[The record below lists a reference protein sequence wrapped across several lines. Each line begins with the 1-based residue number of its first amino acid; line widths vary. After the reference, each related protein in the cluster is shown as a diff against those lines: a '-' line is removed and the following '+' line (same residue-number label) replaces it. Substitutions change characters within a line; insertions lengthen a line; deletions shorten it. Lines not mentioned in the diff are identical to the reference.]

1 MEQHLADA
9 LDEVERA
16 QDIIR
21 GLERDRANLRERL
34 SWVSE
39 RALFHALAAGGG
51 CRISDAQY
59 SPVLFLGEAGEES
72 WASVCAAAGADPA
85 AGLSLEQ
92 FVGRRADP
100 HGDLLRLSPQL
111 YGAAPA
117 RLEAS
122 VRTSSEEIAA
132 HPGLALQGLTERRRE
147 QLQATVRG
155 LFRELVA
162 TEESYVE
169 KLRVLVDDFYRPLLD
184 SSFSVE
190 GAVLD
195 SEHVHAIFGN
205 VEDILL
211 ISEEL
216 LAVLLQKQELLV
228 QNQERPVL
236 DVFLNMGFAFKLY
249 SRYLSGHEKAAI
261 ALRDACANNDT
272 FKRWLIDA
280 VSFAEACNANPQ
292 LASLR
297 HHTSAASSRSLG
309 TLSTLGSRSLSEAS
323 LASFGSADA
332 DPEPPE
338 PEYPRL
344 SLSMCQQRLSALL
357 IEPVQR
363 VPRYE
368 MLLKE
373 LHKTLAQLGEKT
385 LDLVR
390 QSPPPSLPQPRSPL
404 PFHTAPC
411 PLVVCS
417 GGSDCVTVCLG
428 ARSCAWRRSA
438 A

>member
-21 GLERDRANLRERL
+21 GLERDHANLRERL

-100 HGDLLRLSPQL
+100 HDDLLRLSPQL

-132 HPGLALQGLTERRRE
+132 HPGLALQGLTEQRRE

-272 FKRWLIDA
+272 FKRWLIDT

-390 QSPPPSLPQPRSPL
+390 QSPPPPPLRSPD
-404 PFHTAPC
+404 PRC
-411 PLVVCS
+411 PSTPRPVPWL
-417 GGSDCVTVCLG
+417 
-428 ARSCAWRRSA
+428 SA
-438 A
+438 LAALIV

>member
-100 HGDLLRLSPQL
+100 YDDLLRLSPQL

-132 HPGLALQGLTERRRE
+132 HPGLALQGLTEQRRE

-272 FKRWLIDA
+272 FKRWLIDT

-390 QSPPPSLPQPRSPL
+390 PKPNPPPFRSPD
-404 PFHTAPC
+404 PRC
-411 PLVVCS
+411 PSTLRPVPW
-417 GGSDCVTVCLG
+417 L
-428 ARSCAWRRSA
+428 SA
-438 A
+438 LAALIV

>member
-100 HGDLLRLSPQL
+100 YDDLLRLSPQL

-132 HPGLALQGLTERRRE
+132 HPGLALQGLTEQRRE

-272 FKRWLIDA
+272 FKRWLIDT

-373 LHKTLAQLGEKT
+373 LHKTLTQLGEKT

-390 QSPPPSLPQPRSPL
+390 PKPTPPPFRSPDPRCPSTL
-404 PFHTAPC
+404 RPVPWLSALAAPI
-411 PLVVCS
+411 V
-417 GGSDCVTVCLG
+417 
-428 ARSCAWRRSA
+428 
-438 A
+438 

>member
-21 GLERDRANLRERL
+21 GLERDRTELRERL

-100 HGDLLRLSPQL
+100 YDDLLRLSPQL

-117 RLEAS
+117 QLEAS
-122 VRTSSEEIAA
+122 VLTSSEEIAA
-132 HPGLALQGLTERRRE
+132 HPGLALQGLTEQRRE

-184 SSFSVE
+184 SS
-190 GAVLD
+190 
-195 SEHVHAIFGN
+195 IGN
-205 VEDILL
+205 HPIAQNPCIPWCCC
-211 ISEEL
+211 ISL
-216 LAVLLQKQELLV
+216 RTL
-228 QNQERPVL
+228 R
-236 DVFLNMGFAFKLY
+236 
-249 SRYLSGHEKAAI
+249 LSG
-261 ALRDACANNDT
+261 
-272 FKRWLIDA
+272 F
-280 VSFAEACNANPQ
+280 
-292 LASLR
+292 
-297 HHTSAASSRSLG
+297 
-309 TLSTLGSRSLSEAS
+309 
-323 LASFGSADA
+323 
-332 DPEPPE
+332 
-338 PEYPRL
+338 
-344 SLSMCQQRLSALL
+344 
-357 IEPVQR
+357 
-363 VPRYE
+363 
-368 MLLKE
+368 
-373 LHKTLAQLGEKT
+373 
-385 LDLVR
+385 
-390 QSPPPSLPQPRSPL
+390 
-404 PFHTAPC
+404 
-411 PLVVCS
+411 
-417 GGSDCVTVCLG
+417 
-428 ARSCAWRRSA
+428 
-438 A
+438 

>member
-59 SPVLFLGEAGEES
+59 GVFLGEEGEES

-132 HPGLALQGLTERRRE
+132 HPGLALQGLPPQRRE
-147 QLQATVRG
+147 QLQGTVRG

-216 LAVLLQKQELLV
+216 LAVLRARILV
-228 QNQERPVL
+228 QNQERVS
-236 DVFLNMGFAFKLY
+236 DIFLNMGFAFKLY

-280 VSFAEACNANPQ
+280 VSFAEACSANPQ

-297 HHTSAASSRSLG
+297 HHASAASSRS
-309 TLSTLGSRSLSEAS
+309 LSTLGSRSLSEAS

-373 LHKTLAQLGEKT
+373 LHKTLTQLGEKT

-390 QSPPPSLPQPRSPL
+390 PSPL
-404 PFHTAPC
+404 PSAVQIRTLSFHTAPC
-411 PLVVCS
+411 PLAACP
-417 GGSDCVTVCLG
+417 GGCDCDTVCLG
-428 ARSCAWRRSA
+428 VRSCAWRRSA